1 MADRDRSMITKVK
14 QFIQQFQ
21 MIHPDDHIVVGL
33 SGGAD
38 SVCLLYLLCQ
48 LKKEIPFTLSAIH
61 IHHGLRKE
69 SDREAAFVKELC
81 DAWKVPCHI
90 KKIDVH
96 SYQKEHHTGIEE
108 SARILRYQIFE
119 QEAVSQKKIALA
131 HHKNDQAE
139 TVLFQMF
146 RGSSLRGLR
155 GMQPVRDCYIRPLLC
170 VTRGQIEEFLIKN
183 EISYVTD
190 QSNFDT
196 TYARNCIRHEI
207 LPIAE
212 KEICTGVTEHICASA
227 ESVELALQY
236 LDEEAERLFAEYIE
250 PTQSGCRVAI
260 DWLKNQ
266 HPYMKQELTYR
277 MYSFCCQKK
286 KDITRQHIQAVLGL
300 LEGQSGKK
308 ISLLYQTKAYVDQH
322 HLYLEKNSDVS
333 DSDIKEPID
342 PVVEMRIFSYEKDQ
356 NVPTGNY
363 TKWFD
368 YDKIRETATLRYR
381 KSGDYFFCTKTAR
394 KKLQDYMVDEKIPLA
409 MRDRIPLIAD
419 GDHIMW
425 IIGYRISEYYKVT
438 DETRQVLEITMKEEN
453 T

>member
-1 MADRDRSMITKVK
+1 MITKVK
-14 QFIQQFQ
+14 QFIKQFH
-21 MIHPDDHIVVGL
+21 MIYPNDHIVVGL

-48 LKKEIPFTLSAIH
+48 IKKEIPFTLSAIH

-81 DAWKVPCHI
+81 DTWKVPCRI
-90 KKIDVH
+90 EKIDVY

-146 RGSSLRGLR
+146 RGSGLRGLR
-155 GMQPVRDCYIRPLLC
+155 GIQPVRDCYIRPLLC
-170 VTRGQIEEFLIKN
+170 VTRSQIEEFLTKN
-183 EISYVTD
+183 EIFYVTD

-322 HLYLEKNSDVS
+322 HLYLEKECDIPN
-333 DSDIKEPID
+333 SDIKEPID

-356 NVPTGNY
+356 NVPRGNY

-438 DETRQVLEITMKEEN
+438 DETRQILEITMKEEN

>member
-1 MADRDRSMITKVK
+1 MITKVK
-14 QFIQQFQ
+14 QFIKQFH
-21 MIHPDDHIVVGL
+21 MIYPNDHIVVGL

-48 LKKEIPFTLSAIH
+48 IKKEIPFTLSAIH

-69 SDREAAFVKELC
+69 SDREAAFAKELC
-81 DAWKVPCHI
+81 DTWKVPCRI
-90 KKIDVH
+90 EKIDVY

-146 RGSSLRGLR
+146 RGSGLRGLR
-155 GMQPVRDCYIRPLLC
+155 GIQPVRDCYIRPLLC
-170 VTRGQIEEFLIKN
+170 VTRSQIEEFLTKN
-183 EISYVTD
+183 EIFYVTD

-212 KEICTGVTEHICASA
+212 REICTGVTEHICASA

-322 HLYLEKNSDVS
+322 HLYLEKECDIPN
-333 DSDIKEPID
+333 SDIKEPID

-438 DETRQVLEITMKEEN
+438 DETRQILEITMKEEN

>member
-1 MADRDRSMITKVK
+1 MITKVK
-14 QFIQQFQ
+14 QFMKQFH
-21 MIHPDDHIVVGL
+21 MIYPNDHIVVGL

-48 LKKEIPFTLSAIH
+48 IKKEIPFTLSAIH

-81 DAWKVPCHI
+81 DTWKVPCRI
-90 KKIDVH
+90 EKIDVY

-146 RGSSLRGLR
+146 RGSGLRGLR
-155 GMQPVRDCYIRPLLC
+155 GIQPLRDCYIRPLLC
-170 VTRGQIEEFLIKN
+170 VTRSQIEEFLTKN
-183 EISYVTD
+183 EIFYVTD

-196 TYARNCIRHEI
+196 TYARNCIRHEV

-212 KEICTGVTEHICASA
+212 RKICTGVTEHICASA

-322 HLYLEKNSDVS
+322 HLYLEKECDIPN
-333 DSDIKEPID
+333 SDIKEPID

-356 NVPTGNY
+356 NVPRGNY

-438 DETRQVLEITMKEEN
+438 DETRQILEITMKEEN

>member
-1 MADRDRSMITKVK
+1 MITKVK
-14 QFIQQFQ
+14 QFIKQFH
-21 MIHPDDHIVVGL
+21 MIYPNDHIVVGL

-48 LKKEIPFTLSAIH
+48 IKKEIPFTLSAIH

-69 SDREAAFVKELC
+69 SDREAAFAKELC
-81 DAWKVPCHI
+81 DTWKVPCRI
-90 KKIDVH
+90 EKIDVY

-146 RGSSLRGLR
+146 RGSGLRGLR
-155 GMQPVRDCYIRPLLC
+155 GIQPVRDCYIRPLLC
-170 VTRGQIEEFLIKN
+170 VTRSQIEEFLTKN
-183 EISYVTD
+183 EIFYVTD

-212 KEICTGVTEHICASA
+212 REICTGVTEHICASA

-322 HLYLEKNSDVS
+322 HLYLEKECDIPN
-333 DSDIKEPID
+333 SDIKEPID

-381 KSGDYFFCTKTAR
+381 KSGDYFFCTKAAR

-438 DETRQVLEITMKEEN
+438 DETRQILEITMKEEN

>member
-1 MADRDRSMITKVK
+1 MITKVK

-48 LKKEIPFTLSAIH
+48 IKKEIPFTLSAIH

-81 DAWKVPCHI
+81 DTWKVPCRI
-90 KKIDVH
+90 EKIDVY

-146 RGSSLRGLR
+146 RGSGLRGLR
-155 GMQPVRDCYIRPLLC
+155 GIQPVRDCYIRPLLC
-170 VTRGQIEEFLIKN
+170 VTRSQIEEFLTKN
-183 EISYVTD
+183 EIFYVTD

-212 KEICTGVTEHICASA
+212 REICTGVTEHICASA

-322 HLYLEKNSDVS
+322 HLYLEKECDIPN
-333 DSDIKEPID
+333 SDIKEPID

-356 NVPTGNY
+356 NVPRGNY

-438 DETRQVLEITMKEEN
+438 DETRQILEITMKEEN

>member
-1 MADRDRSMITKVK
+1 MITKVK
-14 QFIQQFQ
+14 QFIKQFH
-21 MIHPDDHIVVGL
+21 MIYPNDHIVVGL

-48 LKKEIPFTLSAIH
+48 IKKEIPFTLSAIH

-81 DAWKVPCHI
+81 DTWKVPCRI
-90 KKIDVH
+90 EKIDVY

-146 RGSSLRGLR
+146 RGSGLRGLR
-155 GMQPVRDCYIRPLLC
+155 GIQPVRDCYIRPLLC
-170 VTRGQIEEFLIKN
+170 VTRSQIEEFLTKN
-183 EISYVTD
+183 EIFYVTD

-196 TYARNCIRHEI
+196 TYARNCIRYEI

-212 KEICTGVTEHICASA
+212 REICTGVTEHICASA
-227 ESVELALQY
+227 ESVNLALQY

-266 HPYMKQELTYR
+266 HSYMKQELTYR

-322 HLYLEKNSDVS
+322 HLYLEKECDIPNP
-333 DSDIKEPID
+333 DIKEPID

-356 NVPTGNY
+356 NVPRGNY

-438 DETRQVLEITMKEEN
+438 DETRQILEITMKEEN

>member
-1 MADRDRSMITKVK
+1 MITKVK
-14 QFIQQFQ
+14 QFIQQFH
-21 MIHPDDHIVVGL
+21 MIYPNDHIVVGL

-48 LKKEIPFTLSAIH
+48 IKKEIPFTLSAIH

-69 SDREAAFVKELC
+69 SDREAAFAKELC
-81 DAWKVPCHI
+81 DTWKVPCRI
-90 KKIDVH
+90 EKIDVY

-146 RGSSLRGLR
+146 RGSGLRGLR
-155 GMQPVRDCYIRPLLC
+155 GIQPVRDCYIRPLLC
-170 VTRGQIEEFLIKN
+170 VTRSQIEEFLTKN
-183 EISYVTD
+183 EIFYVTD

-212 KEICTGVTEHICASA
+212 REICTGVTEHICASA

-322 HLYLEKNSDVS
+322 HLYLEKECDIPN
-333 DSDIKEPID
+333 SDIKEPID

-356 NVPTGNY
+356 NVPRGNY

-438 DETRQVLEITMKEEN
+438 DETRQILEITMKEEN

>member
-1 MADRDRSMITKVK
+1 MITKVK
-14 QFIQQFQ
+14 QFIKQFH
-21 MIHPDDHIVVGL
+21 MIYPNDHIVVGL

-48 LKKEIPFTLSAIH
+48 IKKEIPFTLSAIH

-69 SDREAAFVKELC
+69 SDREAAFAKELC
-81 DAWKVPCHI
+81 DTWKVPCRI
-90 KKIDVH
+90 EKIDVY

-146 RGSSLRGLR
+146 RGSGLRGLR
-155 GMQPVRDCYIRPLLC
+155 GIQPVRDCYIRPLLC
-170 VTRGQIEEFLIKN
+170 VTRSQIEEFLTKN
-183 EISYVTD
+183 EIFYVTD

-212 KEICTGVTEHICASA
+212 REICTGVTEHICASA

-322 HLYLEKNSDVS
+322 HLYLEKECDIPN
-333 DSDIKEPID
+333 SDIKEPID

-356 NVPTGNY
+356 NVPRGNY

-438 DETRQVLEITMKEEN
+438 DETRQILEITMKEEN

>member
-1 MADRDRSMITKVK
+1 MITKVK
-14 QFIQQFQ
+14 QFIKQFH
-21 MIHPDDHIVVGL
+21 MIYPNDHIVVGL

-48 LKKEIPFTLSAIH
+48 IKKEIPFTLSAIH

-81 DAWKVPCHI
+81 DTWKVPCRI
-90 KKIDVH
+90 EKIDVY

-146 RGSSLRGLR
+146 RGSGLRGLR
-155 GMQPVRDCYIRPLLC
+155 GIQPVRDCYIRPLLC
-170 VTRGQIEEFLIKN
+170 VTRSQIEEFLTKN
-183 EISYVTD
+183 EIFYVTD

-212 KEICTGVTEHICASA
+212 REICTGVTEHICASA
-227 ESVELALQY
+227 ESVNLALQY

-266 HPYMKQELTYR
+266 HSYMKQELTYR

-322 HLYLEKNSDVS
+322 HLYLEKECDIPNP
-333 DSDIKEPID
+333 DIKEPID

-356 NVPTGNY
+356 NVPRGNY

-438 DETRQVLEITMKEEN
+438 NETRQILEITMKEEN

>member
-1 MADRDRSMITKVK
+1 MITKVK
-14 QFIQQFQ
+14 QFIKQFH
-21 MIHPDDHIVVGL
+21 MICPNDHIVVGL

-48 LKKEIPFTLSAIH
+48 IKKEIPFTLSAIH

-81 DAWKVPCHI
+81 DTWKVPCRI
-90 KKIDVH
+90 EKIDVY

-146 RGSSLRGLR
+146 RGSGLRGLR
-155 GMQPVRDCYIRPLLC
+155 GIQPVRDCYIRPLLC
-170 VTRGQIEEFLIKN
+170 VTRSQIEEFLIKN
-183 EISYVTD
+183 EIFYVTD

-212 KEICTGVTEHICASA
+212 REICTGVTEHICASA
-227 ESVELALQY
+227 ESVNLALQY

-322 HLYLEKNSDVS
+322 HLYLEKECDIPN
-333 DSDIKEPID
+333 SDIKEPID

-438 DETRQVLEITMKEEN
+438 DETRQILEITMKEEN

>member
-1 MADRDRSMITKVK
+1 MITKVK
-14 QFIQQFQ
+14 QFIKQFH
-21 MIHPDDHIVVGL
+21 MIYPNDHIVVGL
-33 SGGAD
+33 SGGSD
-38 SVCLLYLLCQ
+38 SVCLLYLLCHI
-48 LKKEIPFTLSAIH
+48 KKEIPFTLSAIH

-69 SDREAAFVKELC
+69 SDREAAFAKELC
-81 DAWKVPCHI
+81 DTWKVPCRI
-90 KKIDVH
+90 EKIDVY

-146 RGSSLRGLR
+146 RGSGLRGLR
-155 GMQPVRDCYIRPLLC
+155 GIQPVRDCYIRPLLC
-170 VTRGQIEEFLIKN
+170 VTRSQIEEFLTKN
-183 EISYVTD
+183 EIFYVTD

-212 KEICTGVTEHICASA
+212 REICTGVTEHICASA

-322 HLYLEKNSDVS
+322 HLYLEKECDIPN
-333 DSDIKEPID
+333 SDIKEPID

-438 DETRQVLEITMKEEN
+438 DETRQILEITMKEEN

>member
-1 MADRDRSMITKVK
+1 MITKVK
-14 QFIQQFQ
+14 QFIKQFH
-21 MIHPDDHIVVGL
+21 MIYPNDHIVVGL

-48 LKKEIPFTLSAIH
+48 IKKEIPFTLSAIH

-69 SDREAAFVKELC
+69 SDREAAFAKELC
-81 DAWKVPCHI
+81 DTWKVPCRI
-90 KKIDVH
+90 EKIDVY

-146 RGSSLRGLR
+146 RGSGLRGLR
-155 GMQPVRDCYIRPLLC
+155 GIQPVRDCYIRPLLC
-170 VTRGQIEEFLIKN
+170 VTRSQIEEFLTKN
-183 EISYVTD
+183 EIFYVTD

-212 KEICTGVTEHICASA
+212 REICTGVTEHICASA

-322 HLYLEKNSDVS
+322 YLYLEKECDIPN
-333 DSDIKEPID
+333 SDIKEPID

-438 DETRQVLEITMKEEN
+438 DETRQILEITMKEEN

>member
-1 MADRDRSMITKVK
+1 MITKVK
-14 QFIQQFQ
+14 QFMKQFH
-21 MIHPDDHIVVGL
+21 MIYPNDHIVVGL

-48 LKKEIPFTLSAIH
+48 IKKEIPFTLSAIH

-69 SDREAAFVKELC
+69 SDKEAAFVKDLC
-81 DAWKVPCHI
+81 EKWKVLCRI
-90 KKIDVH
+90 EKIDVY

-146 RGSSLRGLR
+146 RGSGLRGLR
-155 GMQPVRDCYIRPLLC
+155 GIQPVRDCYIRPLLC
-170 VTRGQIEEFLIKN
+170 VTRSQIEEFLTKN
-183 EISYVTD
+183 EIFYVTD

-212 KEICTGVTEHICASA
+212 REICTGVTEHICASA
-227 ESVELALQY
+227 ESVNLALQY

-322 HLYLEKNSDVS
+322 HLYLEKECDIPN
-333 DSDIKEPID
+333 SDIKEPID

-438 DETRQVLEITMKEEN
+438 DETRQILEITMKEEN

>member
-1 MADRDRSMITKVK
+1 MITKVK
-14 QFIQQFQ
+14 QFIKQFH

-69 SDREAAFVKELC
+69 SDMEEAFVKELC
-81 DAWKVPCHI
+81 DKWKVPCCI
-90 KKIDVH
+90 KKIDVL

-108 SARILRYQIFE
+108 SARILRYQVFE
-119 QEAVSQKKIALA
+119 QEADSQKKIALA

-155 GMQPVRDCYIRPLLC
+155 GMQPIRDCFIRPLLC
-170 VTRGQIEEFLIKN
+170 VTRSQIEEFLTKN
-183 EISYVTD
+183 GISYVTD
-190 QSNFDT
+190 QSNYDT
-196 TYARNCIRHEI
+196 VFSRNCIRHEI

-212 KEICTGVTEHICASA
+212 KEICTCVTEHICASA

-236 LDEEAERLFAEYIE
+236 LDEEAERLFTEYVE
-250 PTQSGCRVAI
+250 PTQSGCRIAI
-260 DWLKNQ
+260 DWLKKQ

-286 KDITRQHIQAVLGL
+286 KDITRQHIQSVLNL

-308 ISLLYQTKAYVDQH
+308 ICLLYHTKAYVDQH
-322 HLYLEKNSDVS
+322 HLYLEKECDVS
-333 DSDIKEPID
+333 NSDIKEAID

-356 NVPTGNY
+356 NVPRGNY

-381 KSGDYFFCTKTAR
+381 KRGDYFFCTKTAR

-438 DETRQVLEITMKEEN
+438 DETRQVLEITVKEEN